1 MLFKLEVTF
10 YSIVAILMYS
20 ASIVHAQEISIR
32 EILEQKRGAKID
44 TFYYANYADAVN
56 EIDYD
61 HGLET
66 KDCLSGIVV
75 LQYKG
80 VEKWDIYKYDFTELL
95 STILKES
102 KTEEGIAKDMGEN
115 YETPYDNI
123 IFKQIHK
130 RLKEV
135 TTDNITEHIDTNTLM
150 SITNSKPEIFATI
163 HSPYDHSMYVKNN
176 GKYQTIGS
184 KHPYDFTIYYQV
196 QVSVPSNEK
205 SGFVGDKSC
214 SNITHISDTLI
225 NSGRDIPSYP
235 LAGIWFV
242 DDASQYY
249 FLSNQNSFSY
259 TIKTGERIEKY
270 YNLGLCFIAKV
281 KDADNREYLVL
292 FNENGRKELSI
303 QYQAMI
309 HDNQYM
315 ISGDGGSGYER
326 SLFSVISDDKETYV
340 LETQSTIMVKAP
352 KGFKPLH
359 IDNVSAAF
367 PELSHYLSDYLGMY
381 PIFKNS
387 KKYYFYDG
395 KTFIEITKKYLK
407 NMPFNREN

>member
-1 MLFKLEVTF
+1 MLKVTF
-10 YSIVAILMYS
+10 YSIVAILLYS

-32 EILEQKRGAKID
+32 EILEKKRGAKID

-61 HGLET
+61 HGLEQE
-66 KDCLSGIVV
+66 DCLTGIVV

-95 STILKES
+95 SSILNES

-123 IFKQIHK
+123 IYKQIHK

-135 TTDNITEHIDTNTLM
+135 TTDNITEHIDTNSLM
-150 SITNSKPEIFATI
+150 SISNSKPELFATI
-163 HSPYDHSMYVKNN
+163 HSPYDHSMYVMFN

-214 SNITHISDTLI
+214 FNITHISDTLI

-242 DDASQYY
+242 DDDSQRY
-249 FLSNQNSFSY
+249 FLSHQNTFSY
-259 TIKTGERIEKY
+259 TLKTGESIVEF
-270 YNLGLCFIAKV
+270 YNLGLCFIAKL
-281 KDADNREYLVL
+281 KDEDNREYLVL
-292 FNENGRKELSI
+292 FSENGRKELKI
-303 QYQAMI
+303 KYGAMI

-326 SLFSVISDDKETYV
+326 SLFAVISDEKEAYV
-340 LETQSTIMVKAP
+340 LDTESGTIIKVP
-352 KGFKPLH
+352 KGYKPDN
-359 IDNVSAAF
+359 IKNVSASF
-367 PELSHYLSDYLGMY
+367 PDLSYNLSDYLGKY
-381 PIFKNS
+381 PIFKKLN
-387 KKYYFYDG
+387 KYYFSNGEKY
-395 KTFIEITKKYLK
+395 FEITKKYL
-407 NMPFNREN
+407 NSLPSN

>member
-1 MLFKLEVTF
+1 MLFMLEVTF

-80 VEKWDIYKYDFTELL
+80 VEKWDIYKYDFTELF
-95 STILKES
+95 SSILNES

-163 HSPYDHSMYVKNN
+163 HSPYDH
-176 GKYQTIGS
+176 
-184 KHPYDFTIYYQV
+184 
-196 QVSVPSNEK
+196 
-205 SGFVGDKSC
+205 
-214 SNITHISDTLI
+214 
-225 NSGRDIPSYP
+225 
-235 LAGIWFV
+235 
-242 DDASQYY
+242 
-249 FLSNQNSFSY
+249 
-259 TIKTGERIEKY
+259 
-270 YNLGLCFIAKV
+270 
-281 KDADNREYLVL
+281 
-292 FNENGRKELSI
+292 
-303 QYQAMI
+303 
-309 HDNQYM
+309 
-315 ISGDGGSGYER
+315 
-326 SLFSVISDDKETYV
+326 
-340 LETQSTIMVKAP
+340 
-352 KGFKPLH
+352 
-359 IDNVSAAF
+359 
-367 PELSHYLSDYLGMY
+367 
-381 PIFKNS
+381 
-387 KKYYFYDG
+387 
-395 KTFIEITKKYLK
+395 
-407 NMPFNREN
+407 